1 MNSTQQRTIG
11 VWCLASTALVELV
24 TLYLRFGLGAT
35 ANEFNR
41 TAPLLLQ
48 VHHMFWSIPL
58 LLLAA
63 SCRRTPRTSSVLRGI
78 AAGLVASDLLHHF
91 VALPIAVGNTGWHW
105 P

>member
-1 MNSTQQRTIG
+1 M
-11 VWCLASTALVELV
+11 LVELL

-35 ANEFNR
+35 ATEFNR
-41 TAPLLLQ
+41 TVPLVLQ

-63 SCRRTPRTSSVLRGI
+63 VCRRAPRMCSVLRGA

-91 VALPIAVGNTGWHW
+91 VVLPITVGNTGWHL